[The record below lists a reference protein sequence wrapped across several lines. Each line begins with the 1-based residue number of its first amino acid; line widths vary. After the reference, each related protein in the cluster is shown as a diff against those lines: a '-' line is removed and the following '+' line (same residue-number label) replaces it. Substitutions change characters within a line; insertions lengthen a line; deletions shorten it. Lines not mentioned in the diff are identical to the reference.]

1 MTASMYRGQA
11 NPLWELLAEVRH
23 RVPPGSRMIREAFT
37 TEHRRPVLV
46 KVSDLTPDTFYEF
59 DEITAQA
66 FHDAV
71 IDIGARDGG
80 GRLTVCCPFPGE
92 LHAQQRR
99 LQRVAGKVER
109 IRVLMVGSARAM
121 GGHDTATDFYDIA
134 ANPLAR
140 YSFAIKEGARP
151 LLFICREDRRPRAT
165 GMRRSA
171 GFFAVGRDVV
181 EEVADDVE
189 LLLRGA
195 ATTLVTFD
203 ELELLHRTTQRISRE
218 LESYSRR
225 MEWAVRRAR
234 RRPELL
240 TRARFDRIVGQAI
253 AKMGQLKEIPRQAL
267 RSIDR
272 NGF

>member
-1 MTASMYRGQA
+1 MYRGQT
-11 NPLWELLAEVRH
+11 NPLWELLGDVKH
-23 RVPPGSRMIREAFT
+23 RVPPGSRMIQEAFT
-37 TEHRRPVLV
+37 TEHRRPVFV
-46 KVSDLTPDTFYEF
+46 KLSELTPETFYQF

-92 LHAQQRR
+92 VHAQQRR
-99 LQRVAGKVER
+99 LQRVAGKVDH
-109 IRVLMVGSARAM
+109 IRVLTIGSARAV
-121 GGHDTATDFYDIA
+121 GGRDTAMDFYDIA

-151 LLFICREDRRPRAT
+151 LLFICREDRRLRTVGA
-165 GMRRSA
+165 RRSA
-171 GFFAVGRDVV
+171 GFFAVSREVV

-203 ELELLHRTTQRISRE
+203 ELELLHRTTQRVTRE

-225 MEWAVRRAR
+225 MEGAVRRAR

-240 TRARFDRIVGQAI
+240 TPARFDRIVGQAI
-253 AKMGQLKEIPRQAL
+253 AKMGQLKEIPRRAL
-267 RSIDR
+267 QSIEKS
-272 NGF
+272 GF